1 MNCDSGTGFAS
12 QTPGAEVGKHR
23 GQGRAEQSEVPTEE
37 LDEEVSWEKLWFPR
51 PKSSR
56 GHLEL
61 TEGFLVRETGTGTPV
76 WGRCK
81 ASGLVCYAPIYK
93 VLWFVRLLNVE
104 QQGEG
109 WLWAVW
115 LGIVDFL
122 LVEIKCSLVI
132 LSAFIAVFSLV
143 FLFIVLCG
151 GGIEIQVSTRE
162 NFLTTYIAFPL
173 LSTPVVVFDDSVHL

>member
-1 MNCDSGTGFAS
+1 M
-12 QTPGAEVGKHR
+12 GKHR

-104 QQGEG
+104 QQGG
-109 WLWAVW
+109 RLAVGCLVRHRGFSFSGNKMLIGHFICFYSRILISVSIHCPLWRW
-115 LGIVDFL
+115 
-122 LVEIKCSLVI
+122 
-132 LSAFIAVFSLV
+132 
-143 FLFIVLCG
+143 
-151 GGIEIQVSTRE
+151 
-162 NFLTTYIAFPL
+162 
-173 LSTPVVVFDDSVHL
+173 H